1 MPSKSGLQPVLR
13 MIWLIPKSARA
24 CAGRSTRNSI
34 QNTQRYVRIPSDL
47 ARTLDYPMLASD
59 QSEVSHLQKQAMLY
73 YPNDGI
79 DFRGNLLRVLHK
91 KAEAVKN

>member
-1 MPSKSGLQPVLR
+1 
-13 MIWLIPKSARA
+13 
-24 CAGRSTRNSI
+24 
-34 QNTQRYVRIPSDL
+34 
-47 ARTLDYPMLASD
+47 MLASD

-91 KAEAVKN
+91 KAVAVKN